1 MGGTTTVSASPIR
14 NTETY
19 AGITFH
25 LYQLVHHDPNGPEL
39 NQTWVVVSLRNGLT
53 LADPDF
59 NRRITYTEREI
70 RQQEF
75 DPECSVDGTP
85 LFAY

>member
-1 MGGTTTVSASPIR
+1 MGSTTTASKSSLQF
-14 NTETY
+14 TETY

-25 LYQLVHHDPNGPEL
+25 LYQLVHHTPKGPEL
-39 NQTWVVVSLRNGLT
+39 NQTWIVVSLRNGLT

-59 NRRITYTEREI
+59 DRKIAYTEHEVRK
-70 RQQEF
+70 QDF
-75 DPECSVDGTP
+75 DLKYGMDGTP